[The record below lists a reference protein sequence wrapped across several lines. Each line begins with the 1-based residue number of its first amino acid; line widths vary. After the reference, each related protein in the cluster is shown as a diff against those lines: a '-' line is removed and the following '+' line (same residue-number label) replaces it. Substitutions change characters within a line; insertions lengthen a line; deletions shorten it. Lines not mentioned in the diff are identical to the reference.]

1 MDEAA
6 FPKDEGACPREEVAL
21 PIMESDLLVSRGV
34 AHLVWVE
41 QVEGVMLPCLWLEL
55 YTLSHGLDPTGA
67 ITLQERDRREEFR
80 RRPEQGRGRW
90 GHSFHPLH
98 R

>member
-1 MDEAA
+1 MDLPINEAA
-6 FPKDEGACPREEVAL
+6 FPREEVGLLIA
-21 PIMESDLLVSRGV
+21 ESDLLISRGV

-41 QVEGVMLPCLWLEL
+41 QVEGVMLPCLWLPL
-55 YTLSHGLDPTGA
+55 YTAPHGLDPTGA

-80 RRPEQGRGRW
+80 RRPEQGRR
-90 GHSFHPLH
+90 